1 VIDYIIYVTAICIVF
16 YINLKI
22 LHALHIEKKFEKMKL
37 WEIKAAYFILSLAV
51 AHLIAEMLLKLTE
64 ILNLI

>member
-22 LHALHIEKKFEKMKL
+22 LHALHIEKKFEKMRL
-37 WEIKAAYFILSLAV
+37 WEIKAAYFIMSLAV

-64 ILNLI
+64 IFNLM

>member
-1 VIDYIIYVTAICIVF
+1 MIDYILYVTAICIVF

-37 WEIKAAYFILSLAV
+37 WEIKAAYFIISLAV
-51 AHLIAEMLLKLTE
+51 AHILAEMLLKLTE

>member
-1 VIDYIIYVTAICIVF
+1 VTAICIVF

>member
-1 VIDYIIYVTAICIVF
+1 MIDYILYVTAICIVF

-37 WEIKAAYFILSLAV
+37 WEIKAAYFIISLAV
-51 AHLIAEMLLKLTE
+51 AHILAEMLLKLTE
-64 ILNLI
+64 ILNFI

>member
-1 VIDYIIYVTAICIVF
+1 MIDYIIYVSSICIVF

-37 WEIKAAYFILSLAV
+37 WEIKAAYFIISLAV

>member
-1 VIDYIIYVTAICIVF
+1 MIDYIIYVTAICIVF

-64 ILNLI
+64 IFNLM

>member
-1 VIDYIIYVTAICIVF
+1 MIDYIIYVTAICIVF

-37 WEIKAAYFILSLAV
+37 WEIKAAYFIMSLAV

-64 ILNLI
+64 ILNLM

>member
-37 WEIKAAYFILSLAV
+37 WEIKAAYFIVSLAV

-64 ILNLI
+64 IFNLI

>member
-1 VIDYIIYVTAICIVF
+1 VTAICIVF

-37 WEIKAAYFILSLAV
+37 WEIKAAYFIISLAV
-51 AHLIAEMLLKLTE
+51 AHILAEMLLKLTE
-64 ILNLI
+64 ILNFI

>member
-64 ILNLI
+64 IFNLM

>member
-37 WEIKAAYFILSLAV
+37 WEIKAAYFIMSLAV

-64 ILNLI
+64 ILNLM

>member
-1 VIDYIIYVTAICIVF
+1 MIDYIIYVTAICIVF

>member
-1 VIDYIIYVTAICIVF
+1 MIDYIIYVSSICIVF

-64 ILNLI
+64 IFNLM

>member
-1 VIDYIIYVTAICIVF
+1 MIDYIIYVTAICIVF

-22 LHALHIEKKFEKMKL
+22 LHALHIEKKFEKMRL
-37 WEIKAAYFILSLAV
+37 WEIKAAYFIMSLAV

-64 ILNLI
+64 IFNLM